1 MLLLLTWSSP
11 YNHCCIAQECVH
23 SVTGQVESLH
33 PAVEHS
39 KSRIIKVDI
48 CVTQISFRIQ
58 FAYSMP
64 AHYSHIQLVS
74 YFHRPFFPAA
84 ARHYLPLRT
93 PAIAALS
100 LSLSVSI
107 LYPGKNLS
115 LVQFILL
122 PYLPFFFCPYANF
135 LHISYCPIFGHFL
148 RRTFSLLVL

>member
-1 MLLLLTWSSP
+1 MLLLLTWRSP

-33 PAVEHS
+33 TAVEHS

-74 YFHRPFFPAA
+74 YFHRPFFPAST
-84 ARHYLPLRT
+84 RHYLPLRT

-100 LSLSVSI
+100 LSFSLYLVPRKKLVAGSV
-107 LYPGKNLS
+107 Y
-115 LVQFILL
+115 FTAL
-122 PYLPFFFCPYANF
+122 PPPPFFFLPVCKLF
-135 LHISYCPIFGHFL
+135 
-148 RRTFSLLVL
+148 TD